1 MSRQSKI
8 RWKKSDNQELARAV
22 KNFNAKIDRIAKK
35 NPEMQNAL
43 PEKMSVK
50 QLKQTAIRTRQDLK
64 RELNALKRFSKRGAE
79 EIITYGDYNIKLTKW
94 QKTEINRRLPI
105 INKRRAERLS
115 FLEAL
120 DMTREGRSLG
130 YTKGQV
136 GMGKIEQQELR
147 PMQGLTPGMNQR
159 GLQLKFQAIM
169 RESSGRHFR
178 EKDYRARENYIKCL
192 RAEFKG
198 NDVNEVIRKIERMDI
213 DEFMNKFYSES
224 DASFEGL
231 YRGSEAE
238 YGAYMDRLKS
248 IWLDQGE
255 EVIQFED

>member
-1 MSRQSKI
+1 
-8 RWKKSDNQELARAV
+8 
-22 KNFNAKIDRIAKK
+22 
-35 NPEMQNAL
+35 
-43 PEKMSVK
+43 
-50 QLKQTAIRTRQDLK
+50 
-64 RELNALKRFSKRGAE
+64 
-79 EIITYGDYNIKLTKW
+79 
-94 QKTEINRRLPI
+94 
-105 INKRRAERLS
+105 
-115 FLEAL
+115 
-120 DMTREGRSLG
+120 
-130 YTKGQV
+130 
-136 GMGKIEQQELR
+136 MGKIEQQELR

-178 EKDYRARENYIKCL
+178 EKDYRARENYIKGL